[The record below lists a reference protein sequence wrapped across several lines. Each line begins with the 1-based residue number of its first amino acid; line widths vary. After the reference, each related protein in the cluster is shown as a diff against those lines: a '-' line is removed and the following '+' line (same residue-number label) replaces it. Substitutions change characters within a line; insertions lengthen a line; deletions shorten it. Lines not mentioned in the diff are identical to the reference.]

1 MLQELFHIPGTHF
14 AIHGYGLMLVIGF
27 LLAMQCGK
35 FLARRSNIDPEVFVN
50 AGLLALVSGVIGA
63 RLSHVLENWSQYTDS
78 TRSAFDNFKDA
89 INLTSGGLTYYGG
102 FLLATPTLIAYALY
116 KKVPLRTGMDIIAP
130 CLMIGLGIGRVGCFL
145 NGCCYGAEC
154 NLPWAVRFPYYSN
167 TYLEQYQNKEIQP
180 NDQLLYTTPTGR
192 QLMDTDRATRAGLKD
207 LLTAERLKV
216 HPVHPAQLYST
227 ITALLLAALFV
238 AYYTLPHVPGH
249 VFALMCLLEG
259 ATRFLLEMLRVE
271 PGVGPTIAGM
281 SLSLSMWI
289 GLGLVLTGIILWL
302 GFSKLGGVN
311 QGGQMLREGHAP
323 PSRFE
328 VVMPADRR

>member
-1 MLQELFHIPGTHF
+1 MLQELFHIPGTNF

-35 FLARRSNIDPEVFVN
+35 FLARRSRIDPEVFVN
-50 AGLLALVSGVIGA
+50 AGLLALVSGVVGA
-63 RLSHVLENWSQYTDS
+63 RVSHILENWGQYTDP
-78 TRSAFDNFKDA
+78 TRSALANFKDA

-167 TYLEQYQNKEIQP
+167 TYLEQWQNKELQP
-180 NDQLLYTTPTGR
+180 D
-192 QLMDTDRATRAGLKD
+192 KD
-207 LLTAERLKV
+207 LLYSTPVGQQLKDPERAKREGLKNLILAERLKV

-238 AYYTLPHVPGH
+238 AYYSLPHVPGH
-249 VFALMCLLEG
+249 VFALMCILEG

-271 PGVGPTIAGM
+271 PGVGPMIGGM

-289 GLGLVLTGIILWL
+289 GVGLVITGIILWF
-302 GFSKLGGVN
+302 GFGRAGGIN
-311 QGGQMLREGHAP
+311 QGGLILREGHAP
-323 PSRFE
+323 SSGFE
-328 VVMPADRR
+328 VIMPSKRG